1 MPDSHSLLSA
11 SSSKQWLHCT
21 PSARL
26 QERFPNK
33 SSVYAE
39 EGTFAHSVCEY
50 KVKNYLWLSAMEPEG
65 RDGLEVPELPEVPK
79 GRDGPEDRDG
89 TDRQDVPEKLEENR
103 QPHSEEFESE
113 ELEQSTDVYYE
124 FVVSTIE
131 EMKRYGCEP
140 LVLVEERVDYSHIA
154 PSGFGTADMLIIGR
168 DSDGKGLLHVID
180 YKHGKGVFVD
190 ADHNSQMMLYAL
202 GGLHAYGYIY
212 PVETVRM
219 SIIQPRIDNIST
231 FECGREELEAWG
243 ESIKPLAQM
252 AYEGKGEQKAGDWC
266 RFCRAKPICR
276 ACKEEAMALC
286 REDFLDLDSD
296 VNSNESADGTMDA
309 AVDAAMDTAADV
321 TMDAAPSVT
330 MNPLTGTTMGA
341 TKAAKVK
348 EVDELPQEEETDLT
362 APYQAD
368 RSLPVFKPPGLV
380 PLSELTAILP
390 TLNRINSWI
399 ESVFAY
405 ISTEAINNGTEIPG
419 YKVVE
424 GRSKRIFSDTEA
436 VARTAVEN
444 GFTDIY
450 KKQLITLTD
459 FEKKMGKKKF
469 NELLGQYVMKPPGK
483 LTLVPESDPRPP
495 VDICK
500 NVASEFTA
508 L

>member
-26 QERFPNK
+26 QERFPNE

-50 KVKNYLWLSAMEPEG
+50 KVKNYLRLSAMEPEG
-65 RDGLEVPELPEVPK
+65 RDGLELPEVPK
-79 GRDGPEDRDG
+79 GWDRPKGVDRP
-89 TDRQDVPEKLEENR
+89 DRQDGPEKLEENR

-231 FECGREELEAWG
+231 FECSREELETWG
-243 ESIKPLAQM
+243 EGIKPLAQM

-296 VNSNESADGTMDA
+296 DNSNESADGKTDA
-309 AVDAAMDTAADV
+309 AADV
-321 TMDAAPSVT
+321 TIDDAPGVT
-330 MNPLTGTTMGA
+330 MDPPTDVTMG
-341 TKAAKVK
+341 TKMDDKEKKVT
-348 EVDELPQEEETDLT
+348 EMPQEEETDLT